1 MAIHLSDHFT
11 YKKIFKITIFPIV
24 MMIFT
29 SLYSIVDGIFI
40 SNFANESSFA
50 AVNLVSP
57 FIMIVGTIGFML
69 GTGGMAYV
77 AKLLGEKNG
86 EKANQAFSLI
96 TYATVVIGLVVS
108 LAFVFLIEPI
118 VRAMGSINANTSEEM
133 VTEAILYGRILIGFS
148 VFFMLQ
154 NLFHSFFLV
163 AEKSKMGFFVTF
175 AGGITNIIFDA
186 LFIGVFEWGVV
197 GAALATVS
205 GYLVA
210 SIYSILYFG
219 FKKDL
224 IIHLG
229 KTKFSAK
236 IILRSIYNGLS
247 EFVNNISFNVVA
259 IVYNIQLL
267 KLLGENGVSAYG
279 IIMYVSF
286 IFVAIFIG
294 YSIGISPVIGYNYGA
309 NNSQELKNVLKK
321 SLIIIIITGIIMTV
335 VSELSARLFSSI
347 FANGNEEL
355 LNISTEAMRIFSTAY
370 VITGFAIFISSFFT
384 ALNNGTVSA
393 IISLLRTLVFQIAF
407 VLILPLI
414 FGNVGIWLARP
425 VTEVASLLISIIF
438 LIENKK
444 KYNY

>member
-50 AVNLVSP
+50 AVNLVAP
-57 FIMIVGTIGFML
+57 FIMIVGTLGFML
-69 GTGGMAYV
+69 GSGGMAYV

-108 LAFVFLIEPI
+108 LAFVFLIAPI
-118 VRAMGSINANTSEEM
+118 VRAMGSINTNTSEEM

-154 NLFHSFFLV
+154 NLFSSFFLV
-163 AEKSKMGFFVTF
+163 AEKSKMGFFVTL

-186 LFIGVFEWGVV
+186 LFIGVFKWGVV

-205 GYLVA
+205 GYLVT

-229 KTKFSAK
+229 KTRFSAK
-236 IILRSIYNGLS
+236 IIL
-247 EFVNNISFNVVA
+247 
-259 IVYNIQLL
+259 
-267 KLLGENGVSAYG
+267 
-279 IIMYVSF
+279 
-286 IFVAIFIG
+286 
-294 YSIGISPVIGYNYGA
+294 
-309 NNSQELKNVLKK
+309 
-321 SLIIIIITGIIMTV
+321 
-335 VSELSARLFSSI
+335 
-347 FANGNEEL
+347 
-355 LNISTEAMRIFSTAY
+355 
-370 VITGFAIFISSFFT
+370 
-384 ALNNGTVSA
+384 
-393 IISLLRTLVFQIAF
+393 
-407 VLILPLI
+407 
-414 FGNVGIWLARP
+414 
-425 VTEVASLLISIIF
+425 
-438 LIENKK
+438 
-444 KYNY
+444 